1 VAADRAWV
9 KGDAA
14 QNSKQAGVRPGIHSK
29 LVSNRSRRREGRVTS
44 LRRVFVVSRRVVNIW
59 KLKV

>member
-44 LRRVFVVSRRVVNIW
+44 LRQVFVVSRRLVAL
-59 KLKV
+59 LK